1 MNAPSAFWKYSVL
14 TIGISALLM
23 AGRSSRAHSRGV
35 YSTESEAQSRA
46 LQIGCT
52 KVHQNNGKW
61 MPCAD
66 ERELHRQLRKQ

>member
-1 MNAPSAFWKYSVL
+1 MNSLNPLWKYSAI
-14 TIGISALLM
+14 TIGISALLL

-35 YSTESEAQSRA
+35 HSPGGEAQTRG

-52 KVHQNNGKW
+52 KVHQNNWEW

-66 ERELHRQLRKQ
+66 EHELHRQLRKQ